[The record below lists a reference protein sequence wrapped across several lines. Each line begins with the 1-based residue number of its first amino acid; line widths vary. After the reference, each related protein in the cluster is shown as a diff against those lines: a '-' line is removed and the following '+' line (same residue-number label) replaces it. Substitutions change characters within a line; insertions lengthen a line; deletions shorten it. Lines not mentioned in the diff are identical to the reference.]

1 MSAVRTDEALQEL
14 VAAVRGRYREKLV
27 SVRPI
32 ERAAKLELD
41 DSADLELVVVL
52 VDGGGSIATERRAIE
67 ELAFGIS
74 SAHDL
79 YIRPWVVAQTHWE
92 SPQHSDHP
100 SLIAELKRH
109 ASAFAF
115 AS

>member
-1 MSAVRTDEALQEL
+1 MNDAAKDTALQEL
-14 VAAVRGRYREKLV
+14 AAAVRGRYRERLV

-32 ERAAKLELD
+32 ERSTLIEID
-41 DSADLELVVVL
+41 DSADLEVVVVL
-52 VDGGGSIATERRAIE
+52 ADGGWSQAAERRAIE

-74 SAHDL
+74 SARDL
-79 YIRPWVVAQTHWE
+79 YIRPWVIAHSHWD
-92 SPQHSDHP
+92 SPEQSDHP
-100 SLIAELKRH
+100 SLVAELKRH